1 MNDLILLQR
10 CGRCT
15 MSIQACS
22 SWLNINGNL
31 TSELLPVDA
40 VLVLRHLV
48 LLPWLPCAQLLALA
62 SPRLVQ
68 DDLIA

>member
-1 MNDLILLQR
+1 MWKMHNVN
-10 CGRCT
+10 
-15 MSIQACS
+15 S
-22 SWLNINGNL
+22 SLFKLAKLDITGTL

-48 LLPWLPCAQLLALA
+48 LLPRLPCPQLLALA

>member
-1 MNDLILLQR
+1 MRNA
-10 CGRCT
+10 
-15 MSIQACS
+15 MSIQVCS
-22 SWLNINGNL
+22 SWLNIDDNL

-48 LLPWLPCAQLLALA
+48 LLPWLPRPQLLALA

-68 DDLIA
+68 DNLIA